1 MIRYFLF
8 YLILVNAAAFC
19 IYGIDKKSAVNHK
32 WRISEKTLLGV
43 AVLGGS
49 IGALAGM
56 RFFHHKTRK
65 MKFFIGVPLI
75 LIFETAVC
83 LWIFLE
89 FSPG

>member
-19 IYGIDKKSAVNHK
+19 IYGIDKKRAVNHK